1 MTTTQGTQKTGTVE
15 EEDVTICQ
23 GTSEE
28 EAEEGVGEWKPG
40 IAERA
45 WAGQLGAPL
54 CSGGRAHGV
63 RRPTRTLLSFSL
75 LFCASV
81 SLLFSQ

>member
-1 MTTTQGTQKTGTVE
+1 MQQSTSAAE
-15 EEDVTICQ
+15 EDDVTIFQ

-28 EAEEGVGEWKPG
+28 EAEEGVGEWKSG

-45 WAGQLGAPL
+45 WASQLGAPL
-54 CSGGRAHGV
+54 CSGRAHGV

-75 LFCASV
+75 LFCAPV

>member
-1 MTTTQGTQKTGTVE
+1 MLRQGRQSTGCAE
-15 EEDVTICQ
+15 EEDVTIWQ
-23 GTSEE
+23 GSNEE
-28 EAEEGVGEWKPG
+28 EGEESVGERKTG

-54 CSGGRAHGV
+54 CGGRAHGV
-63 RRPTRTLLSFSL
+63 RRPTLTLLSFSL
-75 LFCASV
+75 LLCASV